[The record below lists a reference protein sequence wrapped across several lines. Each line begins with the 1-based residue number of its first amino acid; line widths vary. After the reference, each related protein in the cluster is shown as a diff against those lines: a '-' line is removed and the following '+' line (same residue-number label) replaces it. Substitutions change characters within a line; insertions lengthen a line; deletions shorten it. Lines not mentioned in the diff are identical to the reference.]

1 MVAQCGKSFGDS
13 RNAHDGAQGE
23 QHKEAVPHGE
33 SCTVRPVADARKRCN
48 ARAQKRKKYAKS
60 AYAIHASLP
69 ESRGAVAVGGGGECM
84 EGVSGKVLLAS
95 VRSANAAGVVGL
107 SAKTRA
113 GALAAHLPVTSVGA
127 TLTANCSPCAS
138 ARQVNQSRPIKIPP
152 ATPVSMDLDD
162 CK

>member
-1 MVAQCGKSFGDS
+1 MQCAGSKT
-13 RNAHDGAQGE
+13 
-23 QHKEAVPHGE
+23 KEV
-33 SCTVRPVADARKRCN
+33 CKR
-48 ARAQKRKKYAKS
+48 S
-60 AYAIHASLP
+60 TYAIHASLP

-113 GALAAHLPVTSVGA
+113 GALAHLPVTSVGA

-138 ARQVNQSRPIKIPP
+138 ARQVNQPRPTKIPP
-152 ATPVSMDLDD
+152 ATSVSMDLDD